1 MEGLWHTRF
10 NAGPAH
16 GDGIVV
22 LRNGEVLGGD
32 ASHIYV
38 GSYQRDGSLVYFNV
52 RVSRWL
58 GEDSA
63 FASEPPQAFL
73 FHGSVQG
80 DSATVSGHSDDH
92 LDLTVAVELHRAA

>member
-32 ASHIYV
+32 ASHIYL
-38 GSYQRDGSLVYFNV
+38 GSYQRDGSLLYFNV

-58 GEDSA
+58 QEAGAVSPEA
-63 FASEPPQAFL
+63 PQAFL
-73 FHGSVQG
+73 FSGSVQG
-80 DSATVSGHSDDH
+80 DSAFVSGHPDDH
-92 LDLTVAVELHRAA
+92 REVTVAVELHRAA